1 MAMIRPKSCLTFQCT
16 IPNYPASLLREC
28 LRSEKPT
35 EVAAKCVPHLSALMT
50 LHIRVSQHHLT
61 WQTGE
66 CPPLTVGK
74 NTALLVTWTF
84 TTWSQAN
91 MQTFRAQQ
99 KTTMPSTCTIH
110 ANTHASMKESPF
122 QANIHETSIMRH
134 QIIFIYYEFNYMVIN
149 VQLMQMTERIKPGA
163 WGHMSQKGCNSCTL
177 HPVVRPL
184 PGEAVSGNLLLNKT
198 HCILH
203 QCYFIPSSTI
213 QHEYFTST

>member
-1 MAMIRPKSCLTFQCT
+1 MCTPSVCTDEPPHQSESAPPHVADVRPALDSW
-16 IPNYPASLLREC
+16 
-28 LRSEKPT
+28 EK
-35 EVAAKCVPHLSALMT
+35 H
-50 LHIRVSQHHLT
+50 
-61 WQTGE
+61 
-66 CPPLTVGK
+66 CPPSNLDLHDMIASKHANISGSTK
-74 NTALLVTWTF
+74 N
-84 TTWSQAN
+84 
-91 MQTFRAQQ
+91 QQ
-99 KTTMPSTCTIH
+99 KITMPSTCTIH

-134 QIIFIYYEFNYMVIN
+134 QIISIYYEFNYMVIT